1 MSLVNQ
7 EKLNYFARQLYD
19 KIKNTFLSKE
29 DGIKGV
35 ILGQDWELVN
45 SVIANNPITLPSI
58 DTFEEIYI
66 ETQSNDATIV
76 HQVSLNKDS
85 LLFESTN
92 TTHREI
98 LIDSL
103 LDVQT
108 YVTYNIAD
116 NTITLSSY
124 EGTDVDNTST
134 TITTKVYVKKM
145 SEVNGTISAN
155 RIIYDNSTSNMI
167 ANNIQDAIDEIKNDI
182 DNGNIVANSL
192 NIDKINANNGLN
204 GLKLAGFTVNETSL
218 YNQKPSVTSNDVGCY
233 IGTDGIAY
241 SGTERHFKVNS
252 SGDVVSDAIYSSDGV
267 QLLCHNTSYTSNPNG
282 NVVLA
287 YGNANETNIYG
298 NIIRLIP
305 SPDET
310 DYNYFIVI
318 QKGLIAPYLDSTY
331 NLGNATHKWSK
342 IYCDELIC
350 TTVTSENGGS
360 SSGGSGGASSGDTL
374 STIQLTG
381 KNYLKSVDSR
391 ESCLFLSHGSS
402 TETYYIG
409 STGNAILNGLTVNRL
424 TTDSLTVKNPM
435 TIQLTGKNYLK
446 SVDYKESCLFLSH
459 GSSTEYF
466 IGSTGNASL
475 NGLTVN
481 RLTTDSLTVKNPMTI
496 QLTGK
501 NYLKSV
507 DYKESC
513 LFLSHGSSTEYFIGS
528 TGNASLNDI
537 QYKSLQQTSARRF
550 KENINYKDN
559 TCWHDKLMNIKPCT
573 FNYLDSN
580 EERIG
585 VIAEDLYETFP
596 ELVQKDNNGLI
607 SSVSYVDM
615 IIPLVSEVQRL
626 NKEIDELKSL
636 IG

>member
-167 ANNIQDAIDEIKNDI
+167 ANNIQDAVDELKNTI
-182 DNGNIVANSL
+182 DNKEIIATKL
-192 NIDKINANNGLN
+192 NIDEINANNGLT
-204 GLKLAGFTVNETSL
+204 GLKLAGFTVTDTSL
-218 YNQKPSVTSNDVGCY
+218 YNQKESLASNDVGCY

-267 QLLCHNTSYTSNPNG
+267 QLLCHNTSFTSNPNG

-287 YGNANETNIYG
+287 YGNANETNLYG
-298 NIIRLIP
+298 NEIRLIP

-310 DYNYFIVI
+310 DYDYRILI

-360 SSGGSGGASSGDTL
+360 SSGGVSSGDTV
-374 STIQLTG
+374 SNITITG
-381 KNYLKSVDSR
+381 QNNFLKDGNLYLGNA
-391 ESCLFLSHGSS
+391 GSII
-402 TETYYIG
+402 ETYYIN
-409 STGNAILNGLTVNRL
+409 SDGNAKFNLCNIVDLNVTGSATLPTLSKV
-424 TTDSLTVKNPM
+424 
-435 TIQLTGKNYLK
+435 TITGENNYLK
-446 SVDYKESCLFLSH
+446 NGKLYLGTSSFNYYINSDGN
-459 GSSTEYF
+459 GSFVNLYYNT
-466 IGSTGNASL
+466 
-475 NGLTVN
+475 LTQN
-481 RLTTDSLTVKNPMTI
+481 
-496 QLTGK
+496 
-501 NYLKSV
+501 
-507 DYKESC
+507 
-513 LFLSHGSSTEYFIGS
+513 SS
-528 TGNASLNDI
+528 
-537 QYKSLQQTSARRF
+537 KRF
-550 KENINYKDN
+550 KENIDYKDN
-559 TCWHDKLMNIKPCT
+559 TYWHDKLMGIKPCT
-573 FNYLDSN
+573 FNYKNKDG
-580 EERIG
+580 ERIG

-596 ELVQKDNNGLI
+596 ELVQKDSDGLV

-615 IIPLVSEVQRL
+615 IVPLVSEVQRL
-626 NKEIDELKSL
+626 NKEINELKSL

>member
-45 SVIANNPITLPSI
+45 SVVANNPITLPSI

-182 DNGNIVANSL
+182 DNTEIIATKL
-192 NIDKINANNGLN
+192 NIDEINANNGLT
-204 GLKLAGFTVNETSL
+204 GLKLAGFTVTDTSL
-218 YNQKPSVTSNDVGCY
+218 YNQKESLASNDVGCY

-267 QLLCHNTSYTSNPNG
+267 QLLCHNTSFTSNPNG

-298 NIIRLIP
+298 NEIRIIP

-310 DYNYFIVI
+310 DYDYRILI

-360 SSGGSGGASSGDTL
+360 SSGGSGGVSSGDTV
-374 STIQLTG
+374 SNVTITG
-381 KNYLKSVDSR
+381 QNNYLKDGILYLGTSSFNYFINSDGNAGFNSCNIVDLNVTGGVSIPN
-391 ESCLFLSHGSS
+391 LSNITITGQNNYLRDCKLYLSTSS
-402 TETYYIG
+402 FNYYI
-409 STGNAILNGLTVNRL
+409 
-424 TTDSLTVKNPM
+424 DS
-435 TIQLTGKNYLK
+435 
-446 SVDYKESCLFLSH
+446 DA
-459 GSSTEYF
+459 
-466 IGSTGNASL
+466 NASFNTVSYNTL
-475 NGLTVN
+475 NQN
-481 RLTTDSLTVKNPMTI
+481 
-496 QLTGK
+496 
-501 NYLKSV
+501 
-507 DYKESC
+507 
-513 LFLSHGSSTEYFIGS
+513 SS
-528 TGNASLNDI
+528 
-537 QYKSLQQTSARRF
+537 RRF
-550 KENINYKDN
+550 KENIDYKDD
-559 TCWHDKLMNIKPCT
+559 TYWHNKLMSIKPCT
-573 FNYLDSN
+573 FNYKNKD
-580 EERIG
+580 EKRIG

-596 ELVQKDNNGLI
+596 ELVQKDSDGLV

-626 NKEIDELKSL
+626 NDVVIKQQNEIDELKSL
-636 IG
+636 IS

>member
-167 ANNIQDAIDEIKNDI
+167 ANNIQDAVDELKNTI
-182 DNGNIVANSL
+182 DNKEIIATKL
-192 NIDKINANNGLN
+192 NIDEINANNGLT
-204 GLKLAGFTVNETSL
+204 GLKLAGFTVTDTSL
-218 YNQKPSVTSNDVGCY
+218 YNQKESLASNDVGCY

-267 QLLCHNTSYTSNPNG
+267 QLLCHNTSFTSNPNG

-287 YGNANETNIYG
+287 YGNANETNLYG
-298 NIIRLIP
+298 NEIRLIP

-310 DYNYFIVI
+310 DYDYRILI

-360 SSGGSGGASSGDTL
+360 SSGGVSSGDTV
-374 STIQLTG
+374 SNITITG
-381 KNYLKSVDSR
+381 QNNFLKDGNLYLGNA
-391 ESCLFLSHGSS
+391 GSII
-402 TETYYIG
+402 ETYYIN
-409 STGNAILNGLTVNRL
+409 SDGNAKFNLCNIVNLNVTGSATLPTLSKV
-424 TTDSLTVKNPM
+424 
-435 TIQLTGKNYLK
+435 TITGENNYLK
-446 SVDYKESCLFLSH
+446 DGKLYLGTSSFNYYINSDGN
-459 GSSTEYF
+459 GSFVNLYYNT
-466 IGSTGNASL
+466 
-475 NGLTVN
+475 LTQN
-481 RLTTDSLTVKNPMTI
+481 
-496 QLTGK
+496 
-501 NYLKSV
+501 
-507 DYKESC
+507 
-513 LFLSHGSSTEYFIGS
+513 SS
-528 TGNASLNDI
+528 
-537 QYKSLQQTSARRF
+537 KRF
-550 KENINYKDN
+550 KENIDYKDN
-559 TCWHDKLMNIKPCT
+559 TYWHDKLMGIKPCT
-573 FNYLDSN
+573 FNYKNKDG
-580 EERIG
+580 ERIG

-596 ELVQKDNNGLI
+596 ELVQKDSDGLV

-615 IIPLVSEVQRL
+615 IVPLVSEVQRL
-626 NKEIDELKSL
+626 NKEINELKSL